1 MYLALGFN
9 KFVRTLSEKSIH
21 YYKFATYARIFHS
34 KHITDLDIDNFLEQV
49 IDHLIQHHIEHKND
63 ELLQM

>member
-9 KFVRTLSEKSIH
+9 NFFKTLREKNILLIVMINQ
-21 YYKFATYARIFHS
+21 IFHS
-34 KHITDLDIDNFLEQV
+34 KHITDLNIDNFLEQV

-63 ELLQM
+63 ELIQM